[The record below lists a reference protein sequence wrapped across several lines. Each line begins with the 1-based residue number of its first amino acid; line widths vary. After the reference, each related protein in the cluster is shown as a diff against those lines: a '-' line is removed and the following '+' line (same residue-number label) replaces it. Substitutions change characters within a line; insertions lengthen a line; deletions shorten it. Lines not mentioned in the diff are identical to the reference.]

1 MSDPFIATLAFIAVI
16 SIPALAVALW
26 ATWIDLRDTQAALE
40 DSEAKLGVAWIELSD
55 RQWALE
61 DSEAELAHARAVI
74 HRLRT
79 GIPTAP
85 EYPYD
90 FDENIDNDHWQHF

>member
-16 SIPALAVALW
+16 SIPALGFALW
-26 ATWIDLRDTQAALE
+26 ATWIDLRDMQAAL
-40 DSEAKLGVAWIELSD
+40 D
-55 RQWALE
+55 

-79 GIPTAP
+79 GIPTTP

-90 FDENIDNDHWQHF
+90 FDENIDNDHWQHL